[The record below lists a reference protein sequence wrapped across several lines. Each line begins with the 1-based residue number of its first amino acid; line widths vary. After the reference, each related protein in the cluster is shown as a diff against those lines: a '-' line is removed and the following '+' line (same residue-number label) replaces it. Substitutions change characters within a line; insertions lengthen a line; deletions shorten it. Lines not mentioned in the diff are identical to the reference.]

1 MLLSPIQKPPEYLFN
16 KIKLMER
23 DIKNGIDTKTQTS
36 KIVEWLEDLKSEDV
50 KRRVISVNKLPEIAM
65 AFGPKKTRD
74 QILPFLNGKINQNL
88 KMMMRKFY
96 LN

>member
-50 KRRVISVNKLPEIAM
+50 KRRVISVSKLPEIAM

-74 QILPFLNGKINQNL
+74 QILPFLNGKIN
-88 KMMMRKFY
+88 
-96 LN
+96 